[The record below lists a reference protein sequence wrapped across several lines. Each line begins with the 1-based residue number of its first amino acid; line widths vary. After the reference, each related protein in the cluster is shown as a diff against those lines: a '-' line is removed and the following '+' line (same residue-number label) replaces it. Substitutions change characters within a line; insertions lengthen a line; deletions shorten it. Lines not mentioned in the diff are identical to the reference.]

1 LEINRNR
8 NDAVALKM
16 RGEAF
21 VNIGQPR
28 QIKPKNAMAL
38 RLRGKV
44 YQQLDDALHDPG
56 ASSSIEPDNAIALK
70 K

>member
-1 LEINRNR
+1 
-8 NDAVALKM
+8 M

-21 VNIGQPR
+21 VNIGQYANALDNLDKSLA
-28 QIKPKNAMAL
+28 IKPKNSMAL
-38 RLRGKV
+38 GVRGNV